1 MTKMKTEVQI
11 DIQDIDHLGIIS
23 ARAKLFTHS
32 SACVALVEHGFQV
45 CLMSNLF
52 CMTT

>member
-1 MTKMKTEVQI
+1 MDVALKS
-11 DIQDIDHLGIIS
+11 LS

-52 CMTT
+52 CMTTYWTRI